1 MDKTPQTNNNVNN
14 TKPLTSS
21 NSTTIADI
29 KRNAASNNTY
39 NKAPERRKISVIS
52 VFGFIVIMLAL
63 GGVTFL
69 FLKQNND
76 INATLSTLSAAQSQL
91 YDEFASLNYNL
102 ANNDVPT
109 TTPPVTSGTPIHTI
123 EISKDTTT
131 EGTSEIESTPAPTT
145 TQAPTTPMPTTTPE
159 PTTTPAPTTTP
170 QPTTTPTPTIPPETT
185 TPKVDTPVTH
195 FTQKYVSM
203 YLGGGEYRI
212 PIIQTLPMHDY
223 NWDNVLQQKN
233 GLKYYTE
240 NGKKNSLIGV
250 DVSSHQKEIDWNKVK
265 ASGVEYAIIRVGFR
279 GYGEAGTI
287 VLDEYFH
294 TNIQAALKAGLKV
307 GVYFF
312 SQAITEAE
320 AIEEAEFLLN
330 EIKGYNITFPV
341 VYDPEDIS
349 GDKARTD
356 GLSGEQITNQ
366 CIAFCERIKQ
376 AGYTPMIYANKRWTL
391 TRIDLTRLTD
401 YDLWLAAYVE
411 QPDIPYLFTMWQYS
425 STGKVDGINGSVDLN
440 ISFKDYSK

>member
-14 TKPLTSS
+14 AKPLTSS

-39 NKAPERRKISVIS
+39 NKTPERRKISVIS

-76 INATLSTLSAAQSQL
+76 IHATLSTLSAAQSQL
-91 YDEFASLNYNL
+91 YDEFASLNSNL
-102 ANNDVPT
+102 ANND
-109 TTPPVTSGTPIHTI
+109 
-123 EISKDTTT
+123 
-131 EGTSEIESTPAPTT
+131 
-145 TQAPTTPMPTTTPE
+145 
-159 PTTTPAPTTTP
+159 APTTTP
-170 QPTTTPTPTIPPETT
+170 QPTTGTPIHTIEIGKDTTVESSSEIESTLAPTTAETTGVLTDTTTSETSTEVEGPQPTTPPETT

-203 YLGGGEYRI
+203 YLGGNEYRI
-212 PIIQTLPMHDY
+212 PIIQTLRMHDY

-233 GLKYYTE
+233 GLKYYTK

-250 DVSSHQKEIDWNKVK
+250 DVSSHQKAIDWNKVK
-265 ASGVEYAIIRVGFR
+265 AAGVEYAIIRVGFR

-294 TNIQAALKAGLKV
+294 ANIQAALKAGLKV

-330 EIKGYNITFPV
+330 EIKGYNITFPI

-366 CIAFCERIKQ
+366 CIAFCERIRQ

-401 YDLWLAAYVE
+401 YDLWLAAYVD

-425 STGKVDGINGSVDLN
+425 SSGTVDGISGSVDLN